1 MRASAFAPAGF
12 GGREKPAVP
21 GRKIRPFSTPL
32 FPTMG
37 TRADIAQA
45 GRADKFR
52 NLLDL
57 TEQRRGAAETED
69 DAMKYMITWSERSQ
83 GSAIEY
89 ENAQKRILDV
99 FRRWEAPPN
108 FKIELFVIRVG
119 DWGGY
124 MLADCDDPVTVHK
137 FCSMLP
143 AFEFQARPVIPI
155 EDAVRGELE
164 VMAWRDGLKIG

>member
-1 MRASAFAPAGF
+1 M
-12 GGREKPAVP
+12 
-21 GRKIRPFSTPL
+21 
-32 FPTMG
+32 
-37 TRADIAQA
+37 RADIAKA
-45 GRADKFR
+45 ARADKFNPGMA

-57 TEQRRGAAETED
+57 AEQRWLRSAGETKD

-83 GSAIEY
+83 GSAVEY

-99 FRRWEAPPN
+99 FRRWEAPAN

-124 MLADCDDPVTVHK
+124 MLADCDDPITVHK

-164 VMAWRDGLKIG
+164 VMAWRDGLKID